1 MKRAIS
7 LLLSL
12 CLAAALLACPAGAAS
27 TQQQN
32 RADAL
37 NSLHLFLG
45 TGTAKG
51 YDLDS
56 NLNRNQGVILLVRI
70 LGKEQ
75 EAENGGFTHPFTD
88 VPAGAAGA
96 VAYAYSNHIVNGY
109 TATAFGGSD
118 TMSDTQF
125 LALGYTDK
133 GDAPDFTYAESRTF
147 AQQLGLVTS
156 AEHDAAFTRG
166 DVVEVV
172 WNALNAKLKGQEK
185 TLAQQMMEQGV
196 FTQALFDSAADI
208 AKNGKPSSGG
218 STSGGSSSG
227 GSSSGGSSSG
237 GSSSGGATSGGSTSG
252 GSTSGG
258 SSSGGSTSGGST
270 SGGSSETVKKPG
282 DVTWEEYEAMS
293 GAERQEHFQQFESP
307 SDYLQW
313 MNEAKAAY
321 DKTHPT
327 IEVGPG
333 GNVDLSEIIKG
344 NS

>member
-75 EAENGGFTHPFTD
+75 ETENGGFTHPFTD

-125 LALGYTDK
+125 LALVLRALGYTDK
-133 GDAPDFTYAESRTF
+133 GDAPDFAYAESRTF

-172 WNALNAKLKGQEK
+172 WNALNTKLKGQEK

-196 FTQALFDSAADI
+196 FTQTLFDSAADI

-227 GSSSGGSSSG
+227 GSSSGGS
-237 GSSSGGATSGGSTSG
+237 T
-252 GSTSGG
+252 
-258 SSSGGSTSGGST
+258 SGGSTSGGST